1 VRDELVCRSLKERS
15 LASSVK
21 VLVNDIDDL
30 QEAWNILD
38 TCFDRPEKYIAEA
51 LEPIVKFRSYKMFD
65 NGAIREFY
73 SLLRAA
79 MMGARKVGLL
89 HRLVNDQTLP
99 SILAKM
105 PSNDWRQWA
114 RERPTWMREA
124 IEEAFWSFVEGRP
137 ECGSSGTGG
146 MGHRGREGRP

>member
-1 VRDELVCRSLKERS
+1 VRDELVCHSLKEKS

-30 QEAWNILD
+30 REAWNTLD
-38 TCFDRPEKYIAEA
+38 TCFDRPEKYIVEA

-79 MMGARKVGLL
+79 MMGARKAGLL

-114 RERPTWMREA
+114 RERPTWMSEA
-124 IEEAFWSFVEGRP
+124 LEEAFWSFMDQKWRTP
-137 ECGSSGTGG
+137 
-146 MGHRGREGRP
+146 